1 MRAFDNINQQT
12 NNNNQ
17 TQYNNFVNNNNN
29 NNNNMNNNNMNNNN
43 MNNNMNNNNMNNN
56 NMNNNNMNNN
66 MNNMNMGNM
75 GNFMPQMSPQ
85 QYQMWMNMQLQQF
98 EMQKQQARQIGQ
110 LLKRQKELMEE
121 MKRKEEARKNE
132 DRDIILFFNHN
143 YDILP
148 LTFKQST
155 FVSEALMKYLEQTS
169 KQNVKFKFEDIE
181 LKIDSSAKT
190 LKDIKGL
197 VNGAE
202 IIVEG

>member
-17 TQYNNFVNNNNN
+17 IQYNNFVNNNNN

-43 MNNNMNNNNMNNN
+43 MNNNNMNNN

-66 MNNMNMGNM
+66 INNMNM

-85 QYQMWMNMQLQQF
+85 QYQMWMNIQQQQF

-121 MKRKEEARKNE
+121 IKRKEEARNNE

-155 FVSEALMKYLEQTS
+155 FVSEALMKYLEQTN

-181 LKIDSSAKT
+181 LKIDNSAKT